1 MKHEEFTVWLSGF
14 LTNRD
19 SLDKKDIETIIKM
32 LGEINKT
39 TPLYDPY
46 TWKPVRE
53 LTNPAPV
60 YIPDL
65 PKPPFN
71 PTCETGKQILK
82 DVYGPGNDDY
92 GRNPMMSNTSTEK
105 TSVEKQ
111 WDIKSDNPPMMSNGD
126 HSVLPPNFR
135 KKHK

>member
-1 MKHEEFTVWLSGF
+1 MGHKEFTLWLSGF

-39 TPLYDPY
+39 TTLHDPH
-46 TWKPVRE
+46 TLNPIRE
-53 LTNPAPV
+53 LINPTPV
-60 YIPDL
+60 YIPTMPT
-65 PKPPFN
+65 PKPGDPMVPPFN
-71 PTCETGKQILK
+71 PTCETGKQMIK
-82 DVYGPGNDDY
+82 DIYGPGNDDY
-92 GRNPMMSNTSTEK
+92 GRK
-105 TSVEKQ
+105 
-111 WDIKSDNPPMMSNGD
+111 PPMMSNGD